1 MMSINAGVTPSMVD
15 WIRRQASDQVGDVPI
30 VVARHAWD
38 RFWGLMRCRD
48 TTALVLPG
56 CQAIHRWMPTG
67 AFRFGFFDHEG
78 NLIREGSS
86 SPFGLYWEPDAAQ
99 VVEVRLGQ
107 GCRKPPEGFSMIEG
121 LLMLPLMLM
130 LALGLTQLMLVGLAS
145 LIVQYAASEA
155 ARQGALEGGRA
166 LAIDRGLARGLA
178 PIWFDLEPA
187 AEREALLTVAGA
199 AGRYAMAKAQGQ
211 ITWSIVSPTAATFE
225 DWAHAGTGVIRP
237 PAWVQPD
244 TIVPSSGAVAGDD
257 GLAIGRRSQV
267 HYIDAASL
275 KIRVSVGV
283 PLIVLVAGPAIA
295 KALRVAQGCG
305 SVDFRREC
313 LLLSGR
319 LAFGPPTPMIGLSA
333 TGISIA
339 QSPLLAANL
348 GR

>member
-1 MMSINAGVTPSMVD
+1 MMSSNTGVTPSMAD
-15 WIRRQASDQVGDVPI
+15 WIRRQTSDEAGEVSI

-38 RFWGLMRCRD
+38 RFWGLMRCRSS
-48 TTALVLPG
+48 TALVLPG
-56 CQAIHRWMPTG
+56 CKAIHRWMPTG

-78 NLIREGSS
+78 DLIREGSS
-86 SPFGLYWEPDAAQ
+86 SPLGLYWEPNAAL
-99 VVEVRLGQ
+99 VVEVRLGK
-107 GCRKPPEGFSMIEG
+107 GCRKTPEGFSMIEG

-178 PIWFDLEPA
+178 PMWLDLKPA
-187 AEREALLTVAGA
+187 AERQAMLTVAGA
-199 AGRYAMAKAQGQ
+199 AARYAMAKAQGQ
-211 ITWSIVSPTAATFE
+211 ITWSVLSPTVATFE
-225 DWAHAGTGVIRP
+225 DWAHVGTGAIRP

-244 TIVPSSGAVAGDD
+244 TIEPSSGAVPGDE
-257 GLAIGRRSQV
+257 GLPIGRRSQV

-283 PLIVLVAGPAIA
+283 PLVVPMAGPAIA
-295 KALRVAQGCG
+295 KTLRVVRRC
-305 SVDFRREC
+305 SPVDFRREC

-319 LAFGPPTPMIGLSA
+319 LGFGPATPMIGLSA
-333 TGISIA
+333 TGISVA
-339 QSPLLAANL
+339 QSPLLAATL